1 MTDRTA
7 NAAKSTTVQKPA
19 DRQPA
24 QERRDPSWC
33 VVGDCRNR
41 RVPDSKVCSAHT
53 MHYYRDGSRRDGK
66 GRNG

>member
-7 NAAKSTTVQKPA
+7 NAAKSTTAQTPA
-19 DRQPA
+19 APP
-24 QERRDPSWC
+24 ERRNPSRC

-41 RVPDSKVCSAHT
+41 RVPSSKVCSAHT
-53 MHYYRDGSRRDGK
+53 MHYHRDGSRRDGK